1 MKRRFAADGRP
12 GFMRIFLTGGT
23 GLLGG
28 ALVGSLLDAGC
39 DLCLLMRGQ
48 GSVTDMDGRD
58 RSDEVS
64 RVNGDITLPDF
75 GMETVP
81 DKIDLLVHCAAL
93 TDFAAHQ
100 ADYDAINIA
109 GTVHAID
116 LARAW
121 GCPLL
126 HVSTAYV
133 CGRQDGVVAEA
144 PLGDQND
151 FTNGYEA
158 SKAAAERIVMAA
170 AGQGLVA
177 AIARPSI
184 IVGRHSDGKI
194 SQMDNFYQLFRLM
207 GSDKLGTIP
216 ARGDAAFNFVPID
229 HVVAGLAAM
238 AGDISGFAGEAVH
251 LAAPKPVVASVLIDA
266 IAGYANADP
275 VRLAVKSE
283 FDSSGLTTSQ
293 QRMHRR
299 IGPLY
304 FEYFQRTPQF
314 ETDILEQ
321 KSGIKCPPVDSAALR
336 RMIDYCVATGFL
348 DW

>member
-1 MKRRFAADGRP
+1 
-12 GFMRIFLTGGT
+12 MRIFLTGGT

-28 ALVGSLLDAGC
+28 ALVGSLLDARH
-39 DLCLLMRGQ
+39 DLCLLMRGK

-64 RVNGDITLPDF
+64 WVNGDITLLDF

-81 DKIDLLVHCAAL
+81 DEIDLLIHCAAL

-100 ADYDAINIA
+100 ADYDATNIA

-133 CGRQDGVVAEA
+133 CGRQDGVIAEA

-170 AGQGLVA
+170 VGQGLVA

-207 GSDKLGTIP
+207 GSGKLGAIP
-216 ARGDAAFNFVPID
+216 AHEDAVFNFVPID
-229 HVVAGLAAM
+229 HVVAGLVAM
-238 AGDISGFAGEAVH
+238 AEDMPSFAGEAVH
-251 LAAPKPVVASVLIDA
+251 LAAPEPVAATALVDA
-266 IAGYANADP
+266 IASYANADP
-275 VRLAVKSE
+275 VQLVIERDFDPTLLTAV
-283 FDSSGLTTSQ
+283 Q
-293 QRMHRR
+293 RRMHRR
-299 IGPLY
+299 IAPLY
-304 FEYFQRTPQF
+304 FEYFTRRHLF
-314 ETDILEQ
+314 ETQLLEST
-321 KSGIKCPPVDSAALR
+321 SGIACSPVDGSALK
-336 RMIDYCVATGFL
+336 RMIDYCIKTGFL